1 MATKFTLQNYF
12 FYCIA
17 VAFGKGAYFA
27 RDASYSNNYAAPDGN
42 GYRRMYHARVLT
54 GEYTV
59 GNSSMIVPPPKN
71 PSKDPTIL
79 FDSTVNNQ
87 SSPSIYV
94 VYKDP
99 QSYPAYLLTY
109 K

>member
-1 MATKFTLQNYF
+1 MITIVLKIILLATAY
-12 FYCIA
+12 
-17 VAFGKGAYFA
+17 GKGAYFA
-27 RDASYSNNYAAPDGN
+27 RDASYSHGYASPDGN
-42 GYRRMYHARVLT
+42 GYRRMYLARVLT

-71 PSKDPTIL
+71 PSKDSAVL
-79 FDSTVNNQ
+79 FDATVNNQ
-87 SSPSIYV
+87 SNPTIYV

-99 QSYPAYLLTY
+99 QSYPAYLMTY

>member
-1 MATKFTLQNYF
+1 MYNIIATAY
-12 FYCIA
+12 
-17 VAFGKGAYFA
+17 GKGAYFA
-27 RDASYSNNYAAPDGN
+27 RDASYSNSYASADAK
-42 GYRRMYHARVLT
+42 GYRRMYLARVLT

-59 GNSSMIVPPPKN
+59 GNSSMIVPPAKN
-71 PSKDPTIL
+71 STDPTIL
-79 FDSTVNNQ
+79 FDATVNNQ
-87 SSPSIYV
+87 SNPSIYV